1 MIFRHW
7 IKGDFKSPPH
17 LVLFVSTLSQHE
29 NNIQQGN
36 AWALRFSHYVS
47 GFISKT
53 FHKYNQLS
61 MNFDSL

>member
-7 IKGDFKSPPH
+7 IKRDFKSPSH

-47 GFISKT
+47 GFI
-53 FHKYNQLS
+53 
-61 MNFDSL
+61 